1 MMSVQVDQIKQ
12 SRITWNNK
20 YLNPNSNEYITL
32 EDEAVYAVSTYFVMN
47 ECKYRLDGLI
57 DRYIHMYVGVQFHM
71 NIFITL
77 D

>member
-32 EDEAVYAVSTYFVMN
+32 EDEAVYAVSNTNISIYLV
-47 ECKYRLDGLI
+47 LDLL
-57 DRYIHMYVGVQFHM
+57 HVQFYA
-71 NIFITL
+71 NVFIIP
-77 D
+77 DWYCHGNDVV

>member
-32 EDEAVYAVSTYFVMN
+32 EDEAVYGVSNSNVVLL
-47 ECKYRLDGLI
+47 RSLI
-57 DRYIHMYVGVQFHM
+57 GVQFHA
-71 NIFITL
+71 NVFIIVIP

>member
-32 EDEAVYAVSTYFVMN
+32 EDEAVYAVSNT
-47 ECKYRLDGLI
+47 
-57 DRYIHMYVGVQFHM
+57 
-71 NIFITL
+71 NISI
-77 D
+77 

>member
-32 EDEAVYAVSTYFVMN
+32 EDEAVYAVSNANVSNFRIASS
-47 ECKYRLDGLI
+47 ESIPKLI
-57 DRYIHMYVGVQFHM
+57 DVQS
-71 NIFITL
+71 NANVFITP